1 MQQVYVA
8 EAGYMLL
15 RAGVPKHAIITQ
27 LAGAGSATSACA
39 YACRGS
45 GNGSMVINSQAC
57 WLKSGV
63 DLLCLHCSATLP

>member
-1 MQQVYVA
+1 MRQVYVA

-27 LAGAGSATSACA
+27 LAGAGSAMSACE

-45 GNGSMVINSQAC
+45 GNRTMVVNS
-57 WLKSGV
+57 
-63 DLLCLHCSATLP
+63 